1 MKPSLGRAVR
11 RHHIAR
17 LKRTRK
23 NYWWPDRS
31 GNTPRQLG
39 MLTQTPAI
47 CSCDM
52 CGSQRKYEG
61 RTLQELREIEM
72 MREQMEELF
81 EGEDT

>member
-1 MKPSLGRAVR
+1 
-11 RHHIAR
+11 
-17 LKRTRK
+17 
-23 NYWWPDRS
+23 
-31 GNTPRQLG
+31 